1 MLGKMKLLFGK
12 SERGL
17 MRTMAAVLFMILFCI
32 FILVCVLFAF
42 SPGKPGVLLDK
53 TGNPAAGSISEK
65 VFVKINGVKQGMII
79 KGRNTENPVLLFVHG
94 GPCFSEY
101 FLAEKFPTGLE
112 EQFTVCYWDQR
123 GGGLSYHPDIPLE
136 SINLDQ
142 LKCDTIEVT
151 NYLCKRFGKEKI
163 YLMAHSGGT
172 SFAIQAASEEPQHY
186 YAYIG
191 ISQITRQAESEKLAY
206 QYMMSRYL
214 EEGNKKMVR
223 KLQEYPIPDS
233 DSYVNPFFKSP
244 LRDKSMHEL
253 GIGTMRSMKSV
264 FGGVFIPVMTCKAY
278 TFGEKANI
286 WISKASFIKK
296 TQLFDQ
302 VLSLD
307 LTTKVKELKIPVY
320 FFSGAYDLTVN
331 HDLSKSY
338 LAGLKA
344 PIKGFYTFEKSA
356 HSPNYEEP
364 EKMLQI
370 LQKDVMKGT
379 NGLADKN

>member
-1 MLGKMKLLFGK
+1 
-12 SERGL
+12 
-17 MRTMAAVLFMILFCI
+17 MAAVLFMGLFCI
-32 FILVCVLFAF
+32 VVLVCVLFAY
-42 SPGKPGVLLDK
+42 SPGKPGSLPGK
-53 TGNPAAGSISEK
+53 TGNAAAGSISEK
-65 VFVKINGVKQGMII
+65 VFVNINGVKQGMII

-101 FLAEKFPTGLE
+101 FLVDKFPTGLE

-142 LKCDTIEVT
+142 LKSDTLEVT
-151 NYLCKRFGKEKI
+151 NYLCKRFGKERI

-206 QYMMSRYL
+206 QYMMNQYL
-214 EEGNKKMVR
+214 EEGNRRMIR
-223 KLQEYPIPDS
+223 KLQKYPIPES
-233 DSYVNPFFKSP
+233 DSHVIPFFKSP
-244 LRDKSMHEL
+244 VRDQSMHEL
-253 GIGTMRSMKSV
+253 GIGTMRSMRSV

-286 WISKASFIKK
+286 WISKAFFIKK
-296 TQLFDQ
+296 TKLFDQ
-302 VLSLD
+302 ILALD
-307 LTTKVKELKIPVY
+307 LTAKVEELKIPVY
-320 FFSGAYDLTVN
+320 FISGAYDLTVN
-331 HDLSKSY
+331 HDLAKSY

-344 PIKGFYTFEKSA
+344 PVKGFYTFEKSA
-356 HSPNYEEP
+356 HSPNFEEP
-364 EKMLQI
+364 EKMLQL